1 MTTATKLYSTQEL
14 IETIET
20 QAKDRM
26 VTKDRVV
33 SKFPVGKIVRQ
44 GDIYIHSVSADHPH
58 GAPREDKQLAQ
69 GVSQGSRHIAQC
81 EKVYEGTTLPK
92 GIANGTF
99 LGPFITAD
107 VEIRIAHPQHADVII
122 PPGCYQITHQMDA
135 RTLQR
140 VAD

>member
-1 MTTATKLYSTQEL
+1 MTTATQVYSTQEL
-14 IETIET
+14 IETIEN

-33 SKFPVGKIVRQ
+33 AKFPVGKIVRQ
-44 GDIYIHSVSADHPH
+44 GDIYIHAVPVDHAH
-58 GAPREDKQLAQ
+58 GAFREDKQLAQ
-69 GVSQGSRHIAQC
+69 GVSQGSHHIAHC
-81 EKVYEGTTLPK
+81 DKVYEGTTLPK

-99 LGPFITAD
+99 LGPMIMSD
-107 VEIRIAHPQHADVII
+107 VEIRIGHPQHADVII

-140 VAD
+140 VTD

>member
-1 MTTATKLYSTQEL
+1 MTTATQVYSTQEL
-14 IETIET
+14 IETIEN

-33 SKFPVGKIVRQ
+33 TNFPVGKIVRQ
-44 GDIYIHSVSADHPH
+44 GDIYIHAVPADHAH
-58 GAPREDKQLAQ
+58 GAFREDKQLAQ
-69 GVSQGSRHIAQC
+69 GVSQGSRHIAHC
-81 EKVYEGTTLPK
+81 DKIYEGTTLPK

-99 LGPFITAD
+99 LGPMIMSD
-107 VEIRIAHPQHADVII
+107 VEIRIGHPQHADVII
-122 PPGCYQITHQMDA
+122 PAGCYQITHQMDA

>member
-1 MTTATKLYSTQEL
+1 MSTATQVYSTQEL
-14 IETIET
+14 IETIES

-44 GDIYIHSVSADHPH
+44 GDIYIHSVPADHPH
-58 GAPREDKQLAQ
+58 GAFREDKQLAQ
-69 GVSQGSRHIAQC
+69 GVSQGSRHVAC
-81 EKVYEGTTLPK
+81 CDKVYEGTTLPK
-92 GIANGTF
+92 GIQNGTF

-140 VAD
+140 VSD